1 MLTNKQKLLI
11 KKYENEDV
19 KKMALNKSA
28 FENQD
33 AIFVLSQIRGRQI
46 AKQKIPSWYENE
58 EIVYP
63 PHLSMEQASSEI
75 NAKFKAGLLNNI
87 QSFADLTG
95 GLGVD
100 FSFMSQKA
108 EVSHYV
114 ESNKFLCDLTKHNFQ
129 QLKLKNYTVNNTNAE
144 SFLNNTTK
152 LDCIYIDPARRDN
165 TGKKV
170 FRIEDCQPNIIE
182 LQGMLFEKSE
192 KVLIKFSPIL
202 DISLAEKSLKN
213 VSQIYAI
220 SVENECKE
228 LLFILDN
235 NQTETEYFAVNILKN
250 GMSDIFK
257 FNKHTETSLE
267 FAENVKDYLY
277 EPNASIMKI
286 GAFNQITAAYPVVKL
301 EKNSHLYTSS
311 EIVKNFPGRT
321 FKVIETIIP
330 NKKNIREL
338 VKRIPKANLTVRNF
352 PSTVDKIRKESGLKE
367 GGEHYIFATFVNN
380 QHVWIVSKKAAL

>member
-114 ESNKFLCDLTKHNFQ
+114 ESNKFLCDSTKHNFQ

-235 NQTETEYFAVNILKN
+235 NPTQT
-250 GMSDIFK
+250 
-257 FNKHTETSLE
+257 
-267 FAENVKDYLY
+267 
-277 EPNASIMKI
+277 
-286 GAFNQITAAYPVVKL
+286 
-301 EKNSHLYTSS
+301 
-311 EIVKNFPGRT
+311 
-321 FKVIETIIP
+321 
-330 NKKNIREL
+330 
-338 VKRIPKANLTVRNF
+338 
-352 PSTVDKIRKESGLKE
+352 
-367 GGEHYIFATFVNN
+367 
-380 QHVWIVSKKAAL
+380 